1 MNKNT
6 YRFFEIGEQVIKEQ
20 YLGCYVVEIKTM
32 YGDADGYGKIT
43 VGGFKEGEDEDLLNE
58 FLDLCERMETFYPN
72 GRGGE
77 GDYDQV
83 EGFEKWFKSYD
94 LDPEDWDA
102 MTEREKRLYG
112 DNEWE
117 DDPNGYGDQAT
128 YCDAKV
134 YWYSYTGAKYNVD
147 IVK

>member
-6 YRFFEIGEQVIKEQ
+6 CRFFEIGEQIIKEQ
-20 YLGCYVVEIKTM
+20 YLDCYVVEIKTM

-43 VGGFKEGEDEDLLNE
+43 VGGFRKGEDEDLLNE
-58 FLDLCERMETFYPN
+58 FLDLCERMEN
-72 GRGGE
+72 CSD
-77 GDYDQV
+77 GDSYDQI
-83 EGFEKWFKSYD
+83 EGFEKWFESYD
-94 LDPEDWDA
+94 LEPEDWDA
-102 MTEREKRLYG
+102 MTEREKKLCG

-128 YCDAKV
+128 YSGAKV